1 MAREYFNAYH
11 SYIEVLEPLN
21 DAERGRLFTACLI
34 YSMTGEAQELRGNE
48 RFAFHYMKSQID
60 RDVKKYNAKCEQN
73 RKNGAFGGKRSQPN
87 ATERLPFATK
97 RPPNAPQGEGKGEGE
112 GKGKGKGKGE
122 GKKESASR
130 FVPPTIAEVR
140 EYCLE
145 RGNSI
150 DPEAFIAFYSSKGWK
165 VGREPMTDWRSA
177 VVTWEK
183 REAKNKPAPDQ
194 FGNLRNLEKQFRGQ

>member
-11 SYIEVLEPLN
+11 SYIEVMEPLN

-34 YSMTGEAQELRGNE
+34 YSMTGEVQELRGNE

-73 RKNGAFGGKRSQPN
+73 RKNGALGGNRTQPN
-87 ATERLPFATK
+87 ATERLPIASE
-97 RPPNAPQGEGKGEGE
+97 RPPNAPQGKGKGEGEGE

-122 GKKESASR
+122 KESASR
-130 FVPPTIAEVR
+130 FVPPTIDEVR
-140 EYCLE
+140 EYCIE
-145 RGNSI
+145 RRNSI

-165 VGREPMTDWRSA
+165 VGREPMKDWRSA
-177 VVTWEK
+177 IVTWEK
-183 REAKNKPAPDQ
+183 RDAKTKPAQDQ
-194 FGNLRNLEKQFRGQ
+194 FGNLRNLEKQFRGL